1 MDTGNTRLNVK
12 QGASQATD
20 AAKAVAELKQQIEQP
35 EMSGV
40 VFFCSSKYD
49 LTALGRE
56 LQQAFSCPVVGCTT
70 AGEILS
76 DNGYTDGGIVGTS
89 LSSSELVLHPYL
101 VENLDQHSEE
111 DAKQLTAVM
120 EKDLQLFKQLTP
132 ANMFALLLVDG
143 MSMLEEQTV
152 AALYGVL
159 NGVSLIGGSAGDDL
173 AFKESWVY
181 AEGRFVTNAALLTL
195 FETTLP
201 YQVFKTQ
208 HIEATDER
216 LVITSA
222 DAPKRIVYEING
234 APAAE
239 EYASVVGVDT
249 SELTPEI
256 FSTHPVMLLI
266 GGEYYVRS
274 IQKANDDGSLSFY
287 CAIDNG
293 LVLRLGKGAELVS
306 NLREQLDSLSMEIP
320 SIQLI
325 LGCDCILRRLEIT
338 QKELLADVN
347 STLKGTHFIGFS
359 TYGEQFNSVH
369 VNQTLTGV
377 ALGG

>member
-1 MDTGNTRLNVK
+1 MDTSETRLSVK
-12 QGASQATD
+12 QGASQAAD
-20 AAKAVAELKQQIEQP
+20 AVQAVQELKQQLEQP

-49 LTALGRE
+49 LAVLGRE
-56 LQQAFSCPVVGCTT
+56 IQQAFDCPVIGCTT

-89 LSSSELVLHPYL
+89 LSSPELRMQPYL
-101 VENLDQHSEE
+101 LRDLDKMSMQ
-111 DAKQLTAVM
+111 DAQDLVACM
-120 EKDLQLFKQLTP
+120 EKGLKLFDKLTP
-132 ANMFALLLVDG
+132 AKMFAVLLIDG
-143 MSMLEEQTV
+143 MSMLEEKTT
-152 AALYGVL
+152 AALHGAL
-159 NGVSLIGGSAGDDL
+159 NDVPLIGGSAGDDL
-173 AFKESWVY
+173 AFKNSWVY
-181 AEGRFVTNAALLTL
+181 SGGEFIANAALITL

-201 YQVFKTQ
+201 FKVFKTQ
-208 HIEATDER
+208 HFEATDER
-216 LVITSA
+216 LVITAA
-222 DAPKRIVYEING
+222 DASKRVVYEING

-239 EYASVVGVDT
+239 EYAAAVGKDP
-249 SELTPEI
+249 SELTPQV
-256 FSTHPVMLLI
+256 FSTHPVMLMI

-274 IQKANDDGSLSFY
+274 IQKANEDGSLSFY

-306 NLREQLDSLSMEIP
+306 NLRQQLDSLCMEVP
-320 SIQLI
+320 AIQLI

-338 QKELLADVN
+338 HKNLLGEVN
-347 STLKGTHFIGFS
+347 DALKGCHFIGFS
-359 TYGEQFNSVH
+359 TYGEQFNSIH